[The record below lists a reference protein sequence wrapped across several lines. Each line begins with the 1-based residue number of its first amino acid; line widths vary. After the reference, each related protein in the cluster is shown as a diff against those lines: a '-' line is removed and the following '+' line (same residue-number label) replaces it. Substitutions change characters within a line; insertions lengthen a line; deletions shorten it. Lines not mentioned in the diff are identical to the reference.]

1 MSNAYKNLGGRAMSS
16 KVISFSQKQKKVS
29 EENEFIA
36 LLDKDISNGIAK
48 EIPNSVL
55 NRIADIKHKALL
67 ARERNELQEM

>member
-1 MSNAYKNLGGRAMSS
+1 MSS

-29 EENEFIA
+29 DENEFIA
-36 LLDKDISNGIAK
+36 LLDKDIANGVAK
-48 EIPNSVL
+48 EIPSSIF

>member
-1 MSNAYKNLGGRAMSS
+1 MSS

-36 LLDKDISNGIAK
+36 LLDKDISNGNTK
-48 EIPNSVL
+48 EISGSVF

>member
-1 MSNAYKNLGGRAMSS
+1 VSNAYKNLGGRAMSS

>member
-1 MSNAYKNLGGRAMSS
+1 VSIFNKNLGGRAMSS

-36 LLDKDISNGIAK
+36 LLDKDISNGVAK
-48 EIPNSVL
+48 EIPNSVFS
-55 NRIADIKHKALL
+55 RIADIKHKALL